1 MDYALQTAR
10 LATPIGNVEIE
21 GDDARLT
28 AIRIT
33 VDSDSRLTVATGAVA
48 AALEQMTEYFAGERQ
63 HFALPLAPA
72 ASARGQALRDA
83 IASVGYG
90 ETATYGQ
97 LARTHGSG
105 NQAMGQACARNPF
118 PIIIPCHRVTSANG
132 ARENYS
138 AGDGVTT
145 KAWLIAHEARH
156 RRLTP

>member
-10 LATPIGNVEIE
+10 LATPIGDVEID
-21 GDDARLT
+21 GNDAHVT
-28 AIRIT
+28 ATRI
-33 VDSDSRLTVATGAVA
+33 VAHSDAPATGASGAVA
-48 AALEQMTEYFAGERQ
+48 LAQAQLAEYFAGKRRD
-63 HFALPLAPA
+63 FDLPLAPA
-72 ASARGQALRDA
+72 ASSRGIALRRA

-97 LARTHGSG
+97 LARIHGSG

-118 PIIIPCHRVTSANG
+118 PIIIPCHRVISANG

-145 KAWLIAHEARH
+145 KAWLIAHEAH
-156 RRLTP
+156 HLRLTP